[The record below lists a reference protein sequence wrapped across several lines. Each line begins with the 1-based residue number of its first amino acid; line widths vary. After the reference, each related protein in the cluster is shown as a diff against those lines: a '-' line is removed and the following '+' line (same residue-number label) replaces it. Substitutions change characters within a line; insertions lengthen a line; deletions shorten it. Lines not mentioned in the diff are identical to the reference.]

1 MLIADWRLHWG
12 QPTLPFYFVQLASF
26 LPLKNNSLRG
36 SAWAELRD
44 AQLQTLKVPKTG
56 IVVSTDVGDANSIHP
71 LNKQAIGHRLALH
84 ALKNE
89 YGKSELVAS
98 GPLYRAMRVRGRQI
112 EINFTEIGSGLIASS
127 DPKQLLGFTIA
138 DRSGQFRPAQAYI
151 SGSTVIVHSPKI
163 THPTA
168 VRYGWFDNPQEA
180 NLFNRE
186 GLPASPF
193 RTDNWPLLTSGVKF
207 QF

>member
-1 MLIADWRLHWG
+1 M
-12 QPTLPFYFVQLASF
+12 
-26 LPLKNNSLRG
+26 
-36 SAWAELRD
+36 
-44 AQLQTLKVPKTG
+44 
-56 IVVSTDVGDANSIHP
+56 VVSTDVGDANSIHP

-98 GPLYRAMRVRGRQI
+98 GPLYHAMRVRGRQI
-112 EINFTEIGSGLIASS
+112 EIDFREIGSGLIASS
-127 DPKQLLGFTIA
+127 DSKQLLGFTIA
-138 DRSGQFRPAQAYI
+138 DQSGQFRPAQAYI
-151 SGSTVIVHSPKI
+151 SGNTVIVHSPKI
-163 THPTA
+163 THPKA